1 MAACYQLSGD
11 KNRGKYANAMIGD
24 KAVRV
29 ICGYHEQAPGAG
41 PNKDGAVVDEFI
53 KYAKTGESVKSSWI
67 LANKEYGNNN
77 YLALTHKGNVQYSR
91 FKAWRG
97 N

>member
-1 MAACYQLSGD
+1 MVRKKSGICFLAACYQLSGD

-41 PNKDGAVVDEFI
+41 PNRQFPRQALNLLIYFLAASRHLVLQR
-53 KYAKTGESVKSSWI
+53 KSGG
-67 LANKEYGNNN
+67 L
-77 YLALTHKGNVQYSR
+77 
-91 FKAWRG
+91 
-97 N
+97 